1 MSSYLCLIWH
11 VHTRK
16 FCVSTRKFCVHT
28 PKTTYVFTPG
38 YGKAYLATTLTSKTP
53 TPKTKFT
60 KGIFGLKE
68 EEAATMT
75 PQERKT
81 QWAWCAGIGLAIEL
95 ANNLIT
101 AYGMV
106 MEWGAEEWLAWGL
119 STAMDIFVGISSAC
133 FDLFIGGIK
142 LMVSIAERV
151 G

>member
-1 MSSYLCLIWH
+1 MDEKSSLH
-11 VHTRK
+11 
-16 FCVSTRKFCVHT
+16 STEE
-28 PKTTYVFTPG
+28 G
-38 YGKAYLATTLTSKTP
+38 SKAIKA
-53 TPKTKFT
+53 
-60 KGIFGLKE
+60 

-95 ANNLIT
+95 ANNVIT

-106 MEWGAEEWLAWGL
+106 MTWGAEEWLAWGL